1 MTDLAPDYARIERAL
16 EWLDAHAEQQ
26 PSLDDAARVAGLS
39 PTHFQRR
46 FTALVG
52 ISPKRYV
59 QAVTADRARTLLTQ
73 SAPVL
78 AAALD
83 VGLSGPSRLHDLLV
97 ATEGATPGDI
107 ARGGEGLEIR
117 YAFHPTPFGEA
128 FVAVSPRGVCALT
141 FSPTSDRAARLERL
155 RRDWPRARHVED
167 ARAGRDVVAQVQ
179 RLAAAA
185 ETHAEVPASPLTLV
199 VRGTN
204 LQVRVWEALRRIPA
218 GTLATYEDIARAVG
232 APTAV
237 RAVAGAIGRNPIHL
251 LIPCHRVVRKT
262 GHLGGYAGG
271 LPRKRAMLACE
282 LGAAVEPT
290 AAATAVPV
298 RRDAVWSASRP
309 AGR

>member
-1 MTDLAPDYARIERAL
+1 MSDASPDYARIERAL
-16 EWLDAHAEQQ
+16 TWLDANAERQ
-26 PSLDDAARVAGLS
+26 PSLDDAAAVAGLS

-59 QAVTADRARTLLTQ
+59 QAVTADRARTLLAQ
-73 SAPVL
+73 STPVL
-78 AAALD
+78 STALD

-97 ATEGATPGDI
+97 ATDGATPGDI

-117 YAFHPTPFGEA
+117 HAFHATPFGEA
-128 FVAVSPRGVCALT
+128 LVAVSPRGVCALT

-155 RRDWPRARHVED
+155 RRDWPRAMHRED
-167 ARAGRDVVAQVQ
+167 PQAGREVVAHIAQ
-179 RLAAAA
+179 LAHQADAAPDLA
-185 ETHAEVPASPLTLV
+185 DSPLTLV

-204 LQVRVWEALRRIPA
+204 LQVKVWDALRRIPA

-282 LGAAVEPT
+282 LAAPD
-290 AAATAVPV
+290 AAEYHAI
-298 RRDAVWSASRP
+298 
-309 AGR
+309 AG